1 MVGSDKSKS
10 AGSDQGTSK
19 GSQDGGGATEKP
31 LRVRLSKGRQA
42 RNNSQVNEVIS
53 RVKTAAKKAARTGLK
68 SGANRHHAGRGAGV
82 RVDNGSRQQ
91 RVTVKARV
99 VASPRVGA
107 KAAMQRHVDYA
118 QRHGVDK
125 DGGPARPFSDTG
137 ELTREQ
143 TSQFAERAAP
153 DRHSFR
159 FIVSPEGGANMDLEA
174 YTRDLMQQMER
185 DLGSKLDWM
194 AVAHHDTDNPHVHII
209 VRGVDDKGGDLVM
222 SRDYISNGVRERA
235 RELATRE
242 LGYRTDIDIYRS
254 AAKEVSQ
261 ERWTGLDASMLREQ
275 QTRSSGMI
283 EAGRVHPDPFRNAQR
298 QLRLQRLAILRDH
311 GLATEH
317 APGLWTIHEQAPE
330 AMRAMAQERKLAGQ
344 LKPHLD
350 AERSRRGLL
359 ADKDSLK
366 SAPVQ
371 GIILDRGLADKL
383 SGTEYVIVGGF
394 DGQVHYATLSIH
406 SERHLAERGRIGDT
420 VELGSYTPPA
430 ATSADKNVLR
440 RAQSGFYDPRQ
451 HLAEVQAW
459 DPKRLPDNA
468 TPESYIEAHVR
479 RMEALASRGHVTKR
493 LDGSFKVPADLLARL
508 DGDPAIARANNSFV
522 RLDIK
527 SKGPLDRQS
536 QVIARTFLDEQLA
549 AGRLEQM
556 KGTTIRTR
564 TQAQFLEALEARTDR
579 LVALQ
584 LAERTPAGVRLKAGF
599 DEELRGMERAMAQEH
614 KLAELLKPHLHAER
628 SRSGRLADEKSL
640 ETSGPVQGV
649 ILDRGQADKRSGAEY
664 VVVAGFDG
672 QVHYATLSAA
682 SERHLV
688 ERGRI
693 GDTVTLDS
701 YTPPVATAADKNVLR
716 RLKAEIYS
724 PEAHLEEVKEWDP
737 KRLPGNATPESYIEA
752 HVRRMEALAHR
763 GHVTKLEDGTFQVP
777 ADLVE
782 RVNADPTLSDPK
794 RAFVRLD
801 VLGKGPLP
809 QQSQVIARTFL
820 DDQLAAGSLEQM
832 KGATSRT
839 RTQAQFLEVL
849 EARTDRLVA
858 LRMAERT
865 PAGVRLKAGF
875 DEDMRGMELADAQKR
890 LAPKYGQ
897 PVNLDVARRFQGTVE
912 AIENLPSGPHA
923 VIVQNGTFAV
933 VPAKDGLQSQLGNTV
948 AVQLAKGQS
957 MNQAFQSV
965 RIRFAAMDVLDKGKS
980 LGLTRS

>member
-1 MVGSDKSKS
+1 MVGSEKRSS
-10 AGSDQGTSK
+10 AGPDQRAGK
-19 GSQDGGGATEKP
+19 GGQGASSTDKP

-53 RVKTAAKKAARTGLK
+53 RVKSAAKRAARTGRI
-68 SGANRHHAGRGAGV
+68 SGATTHHAGRGAGV
-82 RVDNGSRQQ
+82 RINTGSRQQ
-91 RVTVKARV
+91 RVTIKARV
-99 VASPRVGA
+99 VAAPRVGA

-125 DGGPARPFSDTG
+125 DGGPARPFTDTG

-143 TSQFAERAAP
+143 TSQFVDRAEP

-159 FIVSPEGGANMDLEA
+159 FIVSPEDGASLNLES
-174 YTRDLMQQMER
+174 YTRDLMQQMEQ
-185 DLGSKLDWM
+185 DLGTKLDWM

-209 VRGVDDKGGDLVM
+209 VRGVDDKGGDLVI
-222 SRDYISNGVRERA
+222 SRDYISNGMRERA

-242 LGYRTDIDIYRS
+242 LGYRSDIDIYRS
-254 AAKEVSQ
+254 AAKEVTQ

-275 QTRSSGMI
+275 QSRESGLI
-283 EAGRVHPDPFRNAQR
+283 HAGKVHADPFRNAQR
-298 QLRLQRLAILRDH
+298 QLRLQRLAILREH
-311 GLATEH
+311 GLATEQMPGRWKIH
-317 APGLWTIHEQAPE
+317 ANAPE
-330 AMRAMAQERKLAGQ
+330 AMRAMAQERRLATE
-344 LKPHLD
+344 LKPHID

-366 SAPVQ
+366 AAPVQ
-371 GIILDRGLADKL
+371 GVILDRGLADKL
-383 SGTEYVIVGGF
+383 SGTEYIIVGGF
-394 DGQVHYATLSIH
+394 DGQVHYATLSMH
-406 SERHLAERGRIGDT
+406 SERHMPERGRIGDT
-420 VELGSYTPPA
+420 VELGTYTPPA

-440 RAQSGFYDPRQ
+440 RLKSGVYLPDA
-451 HLAEVQAW
+451 HLAEVKAW
-459 DPKRLPDNA
+459 DPKRLPANA
-468 TPESYIEAHVR
+468 TPESYIDAHVN
-479 RMEALASRGHVTKR
+479 RMEALASRGHVTK
-493 LDGSFKVPADLLARL
+493 LPDGTFRVPADLLARL
-508 DGDPAIARANNSFV
+508 DGDPAIARDKNSFV
-522 RLDIK
+522 RLDVK
-527 SKGPLDRQS
+527 AQGSLNRQS
-536 QVIARTFLDEQLA
+536 QVIGRTFLDDQLA
-549 AGRLEQM
+549 AGRLEQL
-556 KGTTIRTR
+556 KNTTIRTR
-564 TQAQFLEALEARTDR
+564 TQMQLLDALEARADR
-579 LVALQ
+579 LVELQ
-584 LAERTPAGVRLKAGF
+584 LAQRTPAGVRLKAGF
-599 DEELRGMERAMAQEH
+599 DDELRDMERAMVH
-614 KLAELLKPHLHAER
+614 KHQVAGLLKPHLRAER
-628 SRSGRLADEKSL
+628 SQSGRLADEKSL

-664 VVVAGFDG
+664 VIVAGFDG
-672 QVHYATLSAA
+672 QVHYATLSAP

-688 ERGRI
+688 ERGQI

-716 RLKAEIYS
+716 RLQDEIYS

-752 HVRRMEALAHR
+752 HVRRMDALAHR

-820 DDQLAAGSLEQM
+820 DEQLAAGRLEQM

-839 RTQAQFLEVL
+839 RTQAQFLEAL

-865 PAGVRLKAGF
+865 PVGVRLKAGF
-875 DEDMRGMELADAQKR
+875 DEDMRGMELGEAQKR
-890 LAPKYGQ
+890 LASKYGQ

-933 VPAKDGLQSQLGNTV
+933 VPAKDGLQGQLGNTV

-957 MNQAFQSV
+957 MNQSFQSV